1 MTDLQCSIHFNKF
14 QDAEKSVSFF
24 PGIHVVYGDSGVG
37 KSHFLNSIQGQ
48 SSFKKHNFLL
58 KSNGKDLK
66 WYRIFQNPDHQIIA
80 RTVTGE
86 LAFSGEC
93 AQKPPEDLKRIVQ
106 WGLERLPD
114 SISPEMNPGF
124 LSGGEKELLNLVTA
138 IQFNPD
144 ILLIDDGMSFLSSDN
159 KLKAIDWLKHWV
171 RISNGVVVW
180 ATSDR
185 EDLDFGDGQWTLALD
200 SFRPVKSTGEIRY
213 EPIQLPPGSL
223 SLEFSS
229 VSFRY
234 EHSREIYSELSLSVK
249 DARCIGLLGDN
260 GSGKTTFAGL
270 CFGDLAPAKGDV
282 KLSLGGDSNLRVGY
296 MDQFPEHLIQ
306 LNTIDQ
312 FFTELK
318 DNQLFD
324 AGLENTFK
332 NRLSRFGIQ
341 WDQVKDQK
349 GLKLPWAVLRSI
361 LVVLLS
367 HCRFDALILD
377 EPTFGL
383 GWDQRVILRS
393 FLRECMTNMHFMIVS
408 HDRTFIESMCD
419 KIVDLDTLD
428 IEQHSI
434 GISKKTKS

>member
-1 MTDLQCSIHFNKF
+1 MTELQCFIHFNKF
-14 QDAEKSVSFF
+14 QDGEELVSLF

-48 SSFKKHNFLL
+48 STPKEHNFIL
-58 KSNGKDLK
+58 KSNGDDLK
-66 WYRIFQNPDHQIIA
+66 WYRIYQNPDHQIIA

-93 AQKPPEDLKRIVQ
+93 AQKPPEELKRIVQ
-106 WGLERLPD
+106 WGLGRLPD
-114 SISPEMNPGF
+114 SINPDMNPGF

-144 ILLIDDGMSFLSSDN
+144 ILLIDDGLSFLSSDN
-159 KLKAIDWLKHWV
+159 KLKAIDWLKRWV
-171 RISNGVVVW
+171 RTSNKVVVW

-185 EDLDFGDGQWTLALD
+185 EDLDFGDGKWILALD
-200 SFRPVKSTGEIRY
+200 SFRSVKSSSKIGY
-213 EPIQLPPGSL
+213 EPFQLPTGTL
-223 SLEFSS
+223 SLELNR
-229 VSFRY
+229 VSFKY
-234 EHSREIYSELSLSVK
+234 EQSREIYSELSLSVK

-270 CFGDLAPAKGDV
+270 CFRDLEPTKGDV
-282 KLSLGGDSNLRVGY
+282 KLALDGNSDIRVGY

-312 FFTELK
+312 FFSKLK
-318 DNQLFD
+318 DNQIFD
-324 AGLENTFK
+324 IGLENTFK

-367 HCRFDALILD
+367 HCRFDVLILD

-408 HDRTFIESMCD
+408 HDRTFIESLCD
-419 KIVDLDTLD
+419 NIVDLDTLN

-434 GISKKTKS
+434 GISKKTNS

>member
-1 MTDLQCSIHFNKF
+1 VTDLQCSIHFNRFHDGK
-14 QDAEKSVSFF
+14 ELVSFF
-24 PGIHVVYGDSGVG
+24 PGVHVVYGDSGVG
-37 KSHFLNSIQGQ
+37 KSHFLNSIVGQ
-48 SSFKKHNFLL
+48 SSFKEHNFIL

-66 WYRIFQNPDHQIIA
+66 WYRIYQNPDHQIIA

-93 AQKPPEDLKRIVQ
+93 AQKPPEELRKIVQ
-106 WGLERLPD
+106 SGLEHLPD
-114 SISPEMNPGF
+114 SISPDMNPGF

-138 IQFNPD
+138 IEFNPD
-144 ILLIDDGMSFLSSDN
+144 ILLIDDGLSFLSLDN
-159 KLKAIDWLKHWV
+159 KLKALDWLNHWV
-171 RISNGVVVW
+171 RTSNGVVIW

-185 EDLDFGDGQWTLALD
+185 EDLEFGDGKWILALD
-200 SFRPVKSTGEIRY
+200 SFRSVKSTGKIGY
-213 EPIQLPPGSL
+213 EPIQLPIGTL
-223 SLEFSS
+223 SLEFNR

-234 EHSREIYSELSLSVK
+234 EQSREIYSEVSLLVK

-260 GSGKTTFAGL
+260 GAGKTTFAGL
-270 CFGDLAPAKGDV
+270 CFGDLKPTKGDV
-282 KLSLGGDSNLRVGY
+282 KLSLDGDTDIRVGY

-312 FFTELK
+312 FFSGLK
-318 DNQLFD
+318 DKQLFD
-324 AGLENTFK
+324 IGLENTFK

-367 HCRFDALILD
+367 HCRFDVLILD

-408 HDRTFIESMCD
+408 HDRTFIESLCD
-419 KIVDLDTLD
+419 NIVDLDTLN

-434 GISKKTKS
+434 GISKKTNS